1 MKNEIQNLTYLIKRP
16 LGKILLHLRMLE
28 KLANNGFLIVSTPF
42 TLSFDYID
50 TCDDIITRFERIAP
64 TLAQQYGPIPV
75 IGVGHSCGSLLHLLI
90 TTLFPDTPRAA
101 NVLISYN
108 NKGVKEAVPFFE
120 EVVTPLFV
128 QLGQNG
134 TGMMLEPFIGVDYP
148 SSSTEVLNL
157 SIDLAR
163 SVLQC

>member
-1 MKNEIQNLTYLIKRP
+1 MRY
-16 LGKILLHLRMLE
+16 
-28 KLANNGFLIVSTPF
+28 GFLIVFTPF
-42 TLSFDYID
+42 TSSFGYID
-50 TCDDIITRFERIAP
+50 TCDDIITRFEQISP

-90 TTLFPDTPRAA
+90 TTLFLDTPRAA

-120 EVVTPLFV
+120 EVVTLLSV

-134 TGMMLEPFIGVDYP
+134 TGMMLEPFVGVDYP
-148 SSSTEVLNL
+148 SSLTEVLNL
-157 SIDLAR
+157 SIDLVVVCLLFIGKNR
-163 SVLQC
+163 IE